1 MTAKVRKESTMTT
14 ILPARSDVRFSSG
27 SDDCH
32 AWLYLPDTASANGPM
47 PVIVMAH
54 GFSGVKQLRLDAFA
68 ERFCAA
74 GYACLVF
81 DYRHFGDSD
90 GQPRELL
97 DIGCQLEDWRNA
109 VTFARSL
116 PELDP
121 DRVIVW
127 GTSFAGGHAIVTAAD
142 DPRIAAAISQCP
154 FTDGMASV
162 SKIPPKTS
170 VQLMAL
176 ALRDVVATWRGREP
190 VRVPATG
197 QPGQVA
203 VMTAPDAKRGFDALL
218 EASGMTDM
226 PHLVPARIA
235 LHVPG
240 HIPGRRAK
248 DVRCP
253 ILFTVCEPDSVAPAR
268 AAVKHAARA
277 PRGEIRLYDAGHF
290 DIYLGKHFEQ
300 VVSDQIDFLQTHVPA
315 TADSSVTTSSTKET
329 TR

>member
-1 MTAKVRKESTMTT
+1 
-14 ILPARSDVRFSSG
+14 
-27 SDDCH
+27 
-32 AWLYLPDTASANGPM
+32 M

-68 ERFCAA
+68 GRFCAA

-81 DYRHFGDSD
+81 DYRHFGDST

-97 DIGCQLEDWRNA
+97 DIDRQLEDWRNA
-109 VTFARSL
+109 VNFARSM
-116 PELDP
+116 PELDS

-127 GTSFAGGHAIVTAAD
+127 GTSFGGGHAIVTAAD

-154 FTDGMASV
+154 FTDGPASV
-162 SKIPPKTS
+162 LKIPPKTS
-170 VQLMAL
+170 VKLMAL
-176 ALRDVVATWRGREP
+176 ALRDVLAARRGGEP

-203 VMTAPDAKRGFDALL
+203 VMTAPDAKLGFDVLL
-218 EASGMTDM
+218 EASAMTDM
-226 PHLVPARIA
+226 PQLIPARIA
-235 LHVPG
+235 LQVALHV
-240 HIPGRRAK
+240 PGRRAK

-253 ILFTVCEPDSVAPAR
+253 ILFAVCESDSVAPAR
-268 AAVKHAARA
+268 TAVKHAARA

-290 DIYLGKHFEQ
+290 DIYVGEQFEQ
-300 VVSDQIDFLQTHVPA
+300 VVADQIEFLTTHVPV
-315 TADSSVTTSSTKET
+315 TAGSAGTTTASLKGT